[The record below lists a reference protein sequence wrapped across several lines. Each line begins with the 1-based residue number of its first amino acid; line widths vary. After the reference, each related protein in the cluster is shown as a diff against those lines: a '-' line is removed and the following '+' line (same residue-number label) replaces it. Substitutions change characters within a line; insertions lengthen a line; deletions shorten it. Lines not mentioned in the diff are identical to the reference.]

1 MWSATS
7 SSRAIT
13 IGAVTFPA
21 YAAVALMDSLMDSR
35 TSLGID
41 ATSFSIK
48 AMMVAFPS
56 TMLRM
61 SFRQMQAAGVLCTL
75 HYRIEVFSQ
84 IIVAVL
90 FDVKQDAADVD
101 TYRLFHV
108 ILHLWNN

>member
-61 SFRQMQAAGVLCTL
+61 SFRQMQAAGVRCTL

-84 IIVAVL
+84 V
-90 FDVKQDAADVD
+90 
-101 TYRLFHV
+101 
-108 ILHLWNN
+108 